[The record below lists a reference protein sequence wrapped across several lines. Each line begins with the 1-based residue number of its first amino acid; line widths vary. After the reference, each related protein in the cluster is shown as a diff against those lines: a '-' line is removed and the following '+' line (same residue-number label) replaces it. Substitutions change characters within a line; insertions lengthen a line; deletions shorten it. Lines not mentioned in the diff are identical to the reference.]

1 MGVAMGTATSHSG
14 GEERKDNDQ
23 PQAQLHRQALDVP
36 HDVSSSNFEPAPE
49 LHLDSDHDLSRIG
62 FWSLS
67 LGGLGVFIGIT
78 FFMAGGILPGT
89 LVAALALPCTL
100 FGAFALAVVAHHAG

>member
-1 MGVAMGTATSHSG
+1 MGTTTSDSG
-14 GEERKDNDQ
+14 DEERKGDDQ
-23 PQAQLHRQALDVP
+23 SEAQLHRQALDVP
-36 HDVSSSNFEPAPE
+36 HDSRPNFEPAPE
-49 LHLDSDHDLSRIG
+49 LRLDSDHDLSRIG

-67 LGGLGVFIGIT
+67 LGGLGIFVGIT

-89 LVAALALPCTL
+89 LVAVLALPCTL